1 MKHSKIIVTST
12 MACVIS
18 LLCASGTVYA
28 APPDGMYVGTTD
40 QGRDFELRVTDGRVD
55 QWYIN
60 VLVSCVYGSS
70 SGGVRTTISPSCV
83 IEEDGSFVCGSVNCP
98 ATFFSSEVGGV
109 FDPDDTVTGTVE
121 VAARIGSNCCY
132 LTTAFEA
139 ALFVEDVFADDFES
153 GDCTAWS
160 TTVGEVP

>member
-1 MKHSKIIVTST
+1 MKDSKIIATST

-40 QGRDFELRVTDGRVD
+40 QGRDFELRVTGGRVD

-83 IEEDGSFVCGSVNCP
+83 IEGDGSFVCGSVNCP
-98 ATFFSSEVGGV
+98 ATFFSSEVGGM
-109 FDPDDTVTGTVE
+109 FDPDDTVTGTIE
-121 VAARIGSNCCY
+121 VAARFGSNCCY

-139 ALFVEDVFADDFES
+139 ALFVEELFADGFES

-160 TTVGEVP
+160 QEVP